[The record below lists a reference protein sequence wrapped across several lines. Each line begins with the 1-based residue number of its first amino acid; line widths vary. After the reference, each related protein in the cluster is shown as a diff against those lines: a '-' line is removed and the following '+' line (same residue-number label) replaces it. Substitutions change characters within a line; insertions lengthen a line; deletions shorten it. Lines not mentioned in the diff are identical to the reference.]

1 MIFPAK
7 LQGMLISFSKK
18 KKYPGEGGVSRSC

>member
-18 KKYPGEGGVSRSC
+18 KYPGEGGVSRSC